1 MSGAT
6 LAEAV
11 TRHGHKETVHARDL
25 AEAGR
30 MVRARVQPGDL
41 LITLGAG
48 DVWKVGEQFLKE
60 AS

>member
-1 MSGAT
+1 M
-6 LAEAV
+6 
-11 TRHGHKETVHARDL
+11 HARDL

-48 DVWKVGEQFLKE
+48 DVWKVGNSF
-60 AS
+60 